1 MAAANTS
8 GIRRRDLL
16 YPDFAAIP
24 MTTGIRTAAVP
35 VLDNT
40 PLMKPTITIIAM
52 ISILSVFA
60 NFVTIPPIL
69 FAMPVSNN
77 APPTMNMET
86 NKMTLLSMNP
96 AKAVLTSRTPV
107 TTRPIQTIMD
117 VTPSGIFSSTNMITA
132 NKRNSSVIVD
142 GLIATPSYFFIL

>member
-40 PLMKPTITIIAM
+40 PLMRPTITIIAM

-96 AKAVLTSRTPV
+96 SKAVLTSRTPV

-132 NKRNSSVIVD
+132 NRRNSSVIVD